1 MHLHKTWSVQCPAF
15 RPKPAWLKTNYNIQ
29 RYLDGPATPLE
40 LNLLFFH
47 ARDVIQVHV
56 VSMVM
61 KVFRVSDVC
70 EYVGQIVVDGVI
82 IVLGLTR
89 LPCSVDGTHA
99 N

>member
-1 MHLHKTWSVQCPAF
+1 M
-15 RPKPAWLKTNYNIQ
+15 
-29 RYLDGPATPLE
+29 
-40 LNLLFFH
+40 
-47 ARDVIQVHV
+47 IQVHV
-56 VSMVM
+56 VGMVM

-89 LPCSVDGTHA
+89 LPCYVDGTNA